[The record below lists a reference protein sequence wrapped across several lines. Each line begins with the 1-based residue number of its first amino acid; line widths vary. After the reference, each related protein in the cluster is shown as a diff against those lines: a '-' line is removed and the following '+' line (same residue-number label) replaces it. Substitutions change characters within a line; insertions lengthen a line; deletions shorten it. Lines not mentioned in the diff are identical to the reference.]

1 MRTITL
7 ELLRHGPP
15 HNQLLSPLTP
25 YLALCENHAAVTVQ
39 LTFEHNQFLHRLR
52 ALSYRLGE
60 EARVFQLR
68 DTAVTLGALLA
79 GVPGLTAELSRQGEN
94 ADSHTHIRLIVSA
107 SELAL
112 LPFELALAPNGFP
125 GAGQQILLQNAL
137 PLSLTR
143 EVRRVQ
149 DVHLNWPRRPKILFI
164 AASPPGAGAGAGVVP
179 LESHLLALREAIDP
193 WVKYY
198 DEADDNARRR
208 RVAEH
213 ITLLPRASV
222 TDIETACASGEYTHI
237 HILAHGIEWQDGYD
251 VRYGLALHD
260 PLDPD
265 HGLDRVSGARL
276 ASALRPIRRGDPR
289 GLASPAVVTL
299 ASCNSGAVG
308 SVAGAGASIAHSL
321 HEAGIPLVIGSQ
333 FPLSFPGSVAMV
345 ETLYGGLLWGE
356 DPRILVSDLRRQL
369 HSMYPASHDWAS
381 IAAYASLSTSFEAE
395 LETVQLDRVMDHI
408 NTAMNHADEATKVAS
423 RHRHDPAESG
433 SRAETNRLLGLAKD
447 RLEAARLR
455 LERLLKPGSAQHV
468 KVLGLLA
475 STEKR
480 QAGVLHE
487 TSSSED
493 ATKESRDRDRAE
505 SRRLLER
512 ARDHYWQTFRL
523 DRTRCWSIVQYL
535 SLDLVLR
542 HWTKAEQRTAQTAPS
557 RRAERDPTDL
567 WTLAHILS
575 AQDLGSSDPDKVV
588 VALGNLV
595 ELQVLAMFDDIREKR
610 QITLAVAAAEAQE
623 HAHTLVAKAGAD
635 SFVVYS
641 LRRQLLRYKYWYDE
655 VHNLG
660 EVAELAKTLADG
672 LPATEKEDWD

>member
-79 GVPGLTAELSRQGEN
+79 GVPGLTAELSRQGED

-164 AASPPGAGAGAGVVP
+164 AASPPGAGVVP
-179 LESHLLALREAIDP
+179 LESHLLALRQAIDP

-198 DEADDNARRR
+198 DEADDTARRR
-208 RVAEH
+208 RVSEH
-213 ITLLPRASV
+213 IALLPRASIS
-222 TDIETACASGEYTHI
+222 DIETACASGEYTHI

-260 PLDPD
+260 SLDPE

-345 ETLYGGLLWGE
+345 ETLYGGLLWGQ

-369 HSMYPASHDWAS
+369 HSMYPESHDWAS
-381 IAAYASLSTSFEAE
+381 IAAYASLSSGFEAQ

-423 RHRHDPAESG
+423 RHRHDNVETG
-433 SRAETNRLLGLAKD
+433 SHTDMVRLLGQAKD
-447 RLEAARLR
+447 RLERARLR
-455 LERLLKPGSAQHV
+455 LENLLQPGSAQHV

-487 TSSSED
+487 TSSSGEVSQD
-493 ATKESRDRDRAE
+493 SHEQDRAE

-542 HWTKAEQRTAQTAPS
+542 HWTKTAQTAPS

-575 AQDLGSSDPDKVV
+575 TQDLSSSDPDKVV

-610 QITLAVAAAEAQE
+610 QITLAFAAAEAQE
-623 HAHTLVAKAGAD
+623 HAHTLIGKAGAD

-655 VHNLG
+655 VHDLG

-672 LPATEKEDWD
+672 LPATVKEDWD